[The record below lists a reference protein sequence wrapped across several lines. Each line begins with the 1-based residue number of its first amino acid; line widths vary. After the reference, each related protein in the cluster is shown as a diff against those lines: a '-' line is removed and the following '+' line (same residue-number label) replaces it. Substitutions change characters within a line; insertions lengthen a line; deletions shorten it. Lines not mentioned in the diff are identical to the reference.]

1 MLCYCLNNG
10 ELHRLPTALGAGSV
24 VERTMDM
31 RYSGIALTRCASAL
45 LPSAPLTIAAH
56 PATACELGQHVS
68 RPLTRIAWLVRA
80 RLQMADGTRG
90 HVGGVGAAQRCPVPA
105 RAQLARSDCHGKRCA
120 PARVQLDS
128 KLVLAHPMHVS
139 LRRRRLAKEIPLHS
153 LRPQRQRHHGGL
165 RACRPPAVARFAA
178 ALPVPRGGWIT
189 HAHGHARLSPR

>member
-1 MLCYCLNNG
+1 M
-10 ELHRLPTALGAGSV
+10 RISIAALGPANDCCTPRDCM
-24 VERTMDM
+24 RT
-31 RYSGIALTRCASAL
+31 RPTRV
-45 LPSAPLTIAAH
+45 T
-56 PATACELGQHVS
+56 
-68 RPLTRIAWLVRA
+68 PLTRIAWLVRA
-80 RLQMADGTRG
+80 RLQVADGTRG

-128 KLVLAHPMHVS
+128 KLVLAHPMNVS

-189 HAHGHARLSPR
+189 RAHGHARLCPRFAHASLPLQTILRPTGPEGTSHT